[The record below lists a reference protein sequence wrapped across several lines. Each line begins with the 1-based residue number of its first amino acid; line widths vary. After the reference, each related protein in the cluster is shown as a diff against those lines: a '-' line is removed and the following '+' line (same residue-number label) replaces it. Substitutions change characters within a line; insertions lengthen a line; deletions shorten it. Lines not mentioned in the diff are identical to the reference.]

1 MYQYLKWMRLFSKW
15 DLARVDQYSFSS
27 NRKAVRGR
35 RARLSGRFWDTT
47 FLVILFQLLRHHH
60 RCKYYVVKF
69 YVCAVLGFTFYFD
82 SYAWDFWRVFKFR
95 HTFLVSQINMLIL
108 VLYKFFLYLVCT
120 IYGLVLYKLA
130 LYFGNIIS

>member
-1 MYQYLKWMRLFSKW
+1 M
-15 DLARVDQYSFSS
+15 
-27 NRKAVRGR
+27 RGR

-95 HTFLVSQINMLIL
+95 HTFLVSQINMLIFSTIQVFL
-108 VLYKFFLYLVCT
+108 VFGLYHLWFGVIQACLVFWSHHFVIRITVLYKFFLYFGCT
-120 IYGLVLYKLA
+120 I
-130 LYFGNIIS
+130 S